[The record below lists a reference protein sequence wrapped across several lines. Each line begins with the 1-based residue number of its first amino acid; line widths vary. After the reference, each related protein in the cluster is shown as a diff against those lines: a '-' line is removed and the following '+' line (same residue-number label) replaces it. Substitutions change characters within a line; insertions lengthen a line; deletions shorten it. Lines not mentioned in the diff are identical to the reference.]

1 MTATLPTPSDL
12 AFELAPVG
20 LLVTRDRVIE
30 RCNRAF
36 AGMFGYSRQQLVG
49 QTTEM
54 LYPSHSEYEDIGAR
68 GVRSML
74 AEGIHRDERI
84 MVHRNGE
91 LFWCAVSGQPVD
103 PAQPYAC
110 AIWVFED
117 LRPVRAVRMALTPRE
132 REISAQILAGRTS
145 KQIAKDLALSPRTVE
160 TYRLRL
166 MRKLEARTVGELISR
181 LLGLP

>member
-1 MTATLPTPSDL
+1 MTASPPTPTDL
-12 AFELAPVG
+12 AFDLAPIG

-36 AGMFGYSRQQLVG
+36 VEMFGYSRQQLLG

-54 LYPSHSEYEDIGAR
+54 LYPSHAEYEDIGAR

-74 AEGIHRDERI
+74 AEGVHRDERI
-84 MVHRNGE
+84 MIHRNRE
-91 LFWCAVSGQPVD
+91 LFWCAVSGHPVD
-103 PAQPYAC
+103 PAHPYAC
-110 AIWVFED
+110 AIWAFED
-117 LRPVRAVRMALTPRE
+117 MRPRRPVRMALTPRE
-132 REISAQILAGRTS
+132 REISALIVAGWTS
-145 KQIAKDLALSPRTVE
+145 KQIAKNLNLSPRTVE

-181 LLGLP
+181 VLGLC